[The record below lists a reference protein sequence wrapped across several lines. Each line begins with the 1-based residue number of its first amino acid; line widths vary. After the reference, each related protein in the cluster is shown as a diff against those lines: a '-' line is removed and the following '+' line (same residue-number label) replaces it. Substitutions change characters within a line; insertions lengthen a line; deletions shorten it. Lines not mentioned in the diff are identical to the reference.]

1 MNRSGVTAISALC
14 VSVLGAAAFVVHA
27 GPLSPPAGPVAATY
41 KTLGEV
47 EPRIPIGSA
56 TTPGDSDATPSLYKI
71 TQPGS
76 YYLTGNITGVSGR
89 IGIEIVASGV
99 TLDLNGYDLVGVAG
113 SLDGVR
119 VTAATNCA
127 SVFNGSVR
135 DWDANGVDV
144 GSSSGAIVHHI
155 RARGNNSSGIYV
167 GTNAIVSDCTASFN
181 ASAGITNSAG
191 ITTGAGST
199 VVNCSVSANQRDGI
213 NAGSGCTVTNC
224 TVQANGQA
232 GISVNSGSLV
242 SGCAVY
248 NNSRDGIVVT
258 LECVVRDNVI
268 RHAGAVVGSCI
279 HAYNDDNRIEGNYC
293 SDSDIGI
300 EVAGTGNF
308 IARNTCT
315 GNGVNWEVAAGN
327 ICFVVAAAPGAA
339 ISGDFGGVSPGSTNP
354 NANYSH

>member
-1 MNRSGVTAISALC
+1 MNRLGTMAVSALGL
-14 VSVLGAAAFVVHA
+14 SVLGAAALVVHA
-27 GPLSPPAGPVAATY
+27 GPLSPPAGSVASTY
-41 KTLGEV
+41 KTLSEV
-47 EPRIPIGSA
+47 EPRIPISAA
-56 TTPGDSDATPSLYKI
+56 TTPGDSDGTPSLYKI
-71 TQPGS
+71 SQPGS

-113 SLDGVR
+113 SLDGIR
-119 VTAATNCA
+119 VTASSNCA
-127 SVFNGSVR
+127 TVFNGSVR
-135 DWDANGVDV
+135 DWDGNGVDV

-167 GTNAIVSDCTASFN
+167 GTNALVSDCTASFN

-199 VVNCSVSANQRDGI
+199 VVNCSVSGNQGDGI
-213 NAGSGCTVTNC
+213 NTSSGCTVTNC

-268 RHAGAVVGSCI
+268 RHAGAVDGSAI
-279 HAYNDDNRIEGNYC
+279 HAFNNDNRIEGNYC
-293 SDSDIGI
+293 SNSDIGI

-308 IARNTCT
+308 IAKNTCT
-315 GNGVNWEVAAGN
+315 GNTVNWQVAAGN
-327 ICFVVAAAPGAA
+327 VCFVVSAATSAA
-339 ISGDFGGVSPGSTNP
+339 ISGDSGGVSPGSTNP